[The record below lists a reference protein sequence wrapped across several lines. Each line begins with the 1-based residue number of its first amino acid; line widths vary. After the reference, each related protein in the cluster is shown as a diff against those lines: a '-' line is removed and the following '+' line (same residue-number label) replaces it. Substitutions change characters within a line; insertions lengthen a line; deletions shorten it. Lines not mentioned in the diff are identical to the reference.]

1 MSAEP
6 IALSPELER
15 KKIIPLQQGA
25 KLQNTSVDTLK
36 RNHPDKII
44 KLSKRRLG
52 IRLEHAL
59 MLSD

>member
-6 IALSPELER
+6 FALSPDLER

-25 KLQNTSVDTLK
+25 ELQGTSVDTLK

-52 IRLEHAL
+52 IRLEQR
-59 MLSD
+59 